1 MTVIK
6 QTNLDLSFES
16 KHKLFAFA
24 FFAWGGL
31 CFAAYSCPF
40 LLSIRAHGASRE
52 HINRQIKKSRALTGA
67 ICFAVSKMVSSRQT

>member
-40 LLSIRAHGASRE
+40 LLLIRAHGASRE
-52 HINRQIKKSRALTGA
+52 HINRQIKKSRLLRRDF
-67 ICFAVSKMVSSRQT
+67 FADS